1 MNEWMN
7 ERANEWMNE
16 WMKLAKPQW
25 LEYLITSHTS
35 DVEYKRKELLVA
47 LWFVNGESCPKY
59 GNPS

>member
-1 MNEWMN
+1 
-7 ERANEWMNE
+7 
-16 WMKLAKPQW
+16 MKLANPKL

-35 DVEYKRKELLVA
+35 DVESKRKELLVA